1 MMWYHEALLQYSAA
15 DYTGLTWMNWKNIL
29 IKKRIFLILH
39 ISRAGFLV
47 TMMLLQLHVRNGGIG
62 SAPSSTITNIN
73 LT

>member
-15 DYTGLTWMNWKNIL
+15 DYTELTWMNWKNIL

-47 TMMLLQLHVRNGGIG
+47 TMMLGWDMDSQWVFIQ
-62 SAPSSTITNIN
+62 SSSSQGR
-73 LT
+73 LA